1 MSMQTISNQMK
12 ILYVSFSI
20 LQQSLK
26 FDFSMFSKRQK
37 QVFERKA
44 KCSLSKKNSHYANE
58 NIKIKSMNKHI
69 TTQSTLSMKEK
80 TKRKP
85 ISLLNSNENVLSN

>member
-1 MSMQTISNQMK
+1 MQTIIHQMK
-12 ILYVSFSI
+12 SLYYLFQM

-37 QVFERKA
+37 QVFERKSY
-44 KCSLSKKNSHYANE
+44 CSLSKKNSHYTNE
-58 NIKIKSMNKHI
+58 REENQIIKNQAI

-80 TKRKP
+80 IKSKP
-85 ISLLNSNENVLSN
+85 YSLLNTNENVRSNQ

>member
-1 MSMQTISNQMK
+1 MSMQTIINQMK

-37 QVFERKA
+37 QFLERK
-44 KCSLSKKNSHYANE
+44 LVVHFPRRTLTMPMR
-58 NIKIKSMNKHI
+58 IQKSN
-69 TTQSTLSMKEK
+69 Q
-80 TKRKP
+80 
-85 ISLLNSNENVLSN
+85 